1 MTPFTQ
7 VAVFV
12 VLVFAVPW
20 LVAPWLPQQ
29 PQGTWELI
37 LSYLPGVWAPTV
49 IALVLMTVTGGLTG
63 LSKELSQRF
72 GVASWNVW
80 FLVAAIIPA
89 LVTGAAL
96 SIARARGDGQSFI
109 PASVFG
115 TVVLNAVTTGAV
127 GEELGWRGFVL
138 SRLGERMSLRAA
150 ATSMAA
156 LWALWHLPI
165 FLFPDSPYSTWPI
178 VPALLTIMAFG
189 LFMAALFYAT
199 RGSVIPTILAHLSW
213 NITLGIGGVNL
224 SSAIFWWALAGMF
237 IMIAAWCFRS
247 SGAWRPR
254 ADWNRPPATFPLQ
267 SP

>member
-1 MTPFTQ
+1 MKPLWQ
-7 VAVFV
+7 VGVFV
-12 VLVFAVPW
+12 ALVFAVPW
-20 LVAPWLPQQ
+20 IVAPWLPQQ
-29 PQGTWELI
+29 PQNTWELI

-49 IALVLMTVTGGLTG
+49 IALILMALTGGLTG
-63 LSKELSQRF
+63 LPKELSQRF
-72 GVASWNVW
+72 GVASGTIW
-80 FLVAAIIPA
+80 FLVAAASPA

-96 SIARARGDGQSFI
+96 SIARVTGDGQSFI

-115 TVVLNAVTTGAV
+115 TVALNAVTTGAV

-138 SRLGERMSLRAA
+138 SRLGEVMSSRAA

-165 FLFPDSPYSTWPI
+165 FLFPDSPYSTWPL
-178 VPALLTIMAFG
+178 VPALLTIMAFA

-224 SSAIFWWALAGMF
+224 SSATFWWTLAGMF
-237 IMIAAWCFRS
+237 IVIAAWCFRS
-247 SGAWRPR
+247 SGAWRPG
-254 ADWNRPPATFPLQ
+254 ADWNRPPATSPLQ

>member
-1 MTPFTQ
+1 MNALWE
-7 VAVFV
+7 VALFV
-12 VLVFAVPW
+12 GLVFAVPW
-20 LVAPWLPQQ
+20 IVAPWLPQQ
-29 PQGTWELI
+29 PQTTWELI

-49 IALVLMTVTGGLTG
+49 IALVMMALTGGLSG
-63 LSKELSQRF
+63 LGKELSQRF
-72 GVASWNVW
+72 RVESGGVWL
-80 FLVAAIIPA
+80 LVAAVTPA
-89 LVTGAAL
+89 LVTAAGVW
-96 SIARARGDGQSFI
+96 IARVTGDGQSFI

-138 SRLGERMSLRAA
+138 SRLGERISQRTAA
-150 ATSMAA
+150 IVMAA

-189 LFMAALFYAT
+189 LFMAALFFAT

-224 SSAIFWWALAGMF
+224 SSAIFWWALAGVF
-237 IMIAAWCFRS
+237 TLIVARL
-247 SGAWRPR
+247 R
-254 ADWNRPPATFPLQ
+254 ADWIRRPATSPLR